1 MIFKYKY
8 CFMMWSEIDE
18 VVLIIQ
24 TSFVKIYDS
33 FLIFRKDKLFFKMM
47 RKTLFEVN
55 NYDFFSVKHKKRNE
69 KQNS

>member
-1 MIFKYKY
+1 M
-8 CFMMWSEIDE
+8 CSEIDE
-18 VVLIIQ
+18 VILIIQ

-55 NYDFFSVKHKKRNE
+55 NYDFFSVKHKKEMKN
-69 KQNS
+69 KKIMMLFLC